1 MTAGR
6 SSIETDVVVVGGG
19 IVGVACAY
27 YLARAGRRVTVVEKD
42 LIAGG
47 ASGRNGGHL
56 SPTID
61 GAWAPLARL
70 ALDTWPRLAEEIDGP
85 TEYCRAGG
93 LYVLVADDPTEPD
106 DLLAY
111 RLERGFVAER
121 VNPEDCRRLL
131 PGLTREIKGGVL
143 SPRHGQVNPILTARS
158 LAHTAEQLGVRFLP
172 RTEVTDV
179 HVRNDAVEG
188 VQTAAGRIAAPAVVD
203 AAGPWAAQVARMA
216 GVDCPVTPRRIQ
228 ILLSEGLPPL
238 TRLIWAGNGL
248 YVRQAQSG
256 HLHFGSAGPAWES
269 PLQSFDRRL
278 SPATM
283 QHTARLMVE
292 LMPELA
298 NVRILRS
305 WSGTIGP
312 TSDGVPVLE
321 ACASPKGFVLA
332 TGFGGN
338 GFVTAPAV
346 GKVVAE
352 LVARGRTAVD
362 IGGLRLE
369 RFSRIRP
376 S

>member
-1 MTAGR
+1 MTAR
-6 SSIETDVVVVGGG
+6 SSEADVVVVGGG

-27 YLARAGRRVTVVEKD
+27 YLARAGQRVTVVEKD

-70 ALDTWPRLAEEIDGP
+70 ALDTWPELASEIEGP

-93 LYVLVADDPTEPD
+93 LYVVVANDPTEPA

-111 RLERGFVAER
+111 RHERGFVAEL
-121 VNPEDCRRLL
+121 VSPEDCRRLL
-131 PGLTREIKGGVL
+131 PGLTSEVKGGVL
-143 SPRHGQVNPILTARS
+143 SPRHGQVNPILTAGS
-158 LAHTAEQLGVRFLP
+158 LAHTAEQLGAHFVV

-179 HVRNDAVEG
+179 VVRDGAVEG
-188 VQTAAGRIAAPAVVD
+188 VQTSDGRIAAPVVVD

-228 ILLSEGLPPL
+228 ILLSEGIPPL
-238 TRLIWAGNGL
+238 TQLIWGGNGL
-248 YVRQAQSG
+248 YVRQARAGQ
-256 HLHFGSAGPAWES
+256 LHFGSAGPAWES
-269 PLQSFDRRL
+269 PVPSFDRRL

-283 QHTARLMVE
+283 QRTAHLMFE
-292 LMPELA
+292 LMPALAEL
-298 NVRILRS
+298 RILRS

-321 ACASPKGFVLA
+321 ACASPQGFVVA

-346 GKVVAE
+346 GKVVAD
-352 LVARGRTAVD
+352 LVTRGATAVD
-362 IGGLRLE
+362 IAGLRLG
-369 RFSRIRP
+369 RP
-376 S
+376 SSRPSPSA